1 VTYEPES
8 FIHGKEKIFNDIG
21 ERFEKTVKEV
31 MVVKEEQAEELRC

>member
-1 VTYEPES
+1 MS
-8 FIHGKEKIFNDIG
+8 LNLLFMEKKRSNDIG